1 MKGEKGE
8 GNSYKTVTSTEGS
21 KTQNVEV
28 EVIELRRIMK
38 YTTLLQLDRVSQQR
52 NALGNRKIYISV
64 TK

>member
-28 EVIELRRIMK
+28 EAIELRRITK
-38 YTTLLQLDRVSQQR
+38 YTTVLQ
-52 NALGNRKIYISV
+52 
-64 TK
+64 